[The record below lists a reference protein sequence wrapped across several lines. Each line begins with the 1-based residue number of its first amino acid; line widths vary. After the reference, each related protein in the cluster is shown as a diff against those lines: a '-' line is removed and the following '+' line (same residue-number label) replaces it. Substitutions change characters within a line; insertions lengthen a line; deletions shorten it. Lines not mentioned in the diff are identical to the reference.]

1 VNFRVRRARPV
12 TLLDMTPLIDVVFQL
27 LIFFLLTS
35 TYVQDSQRS
44 SASVPVE
51 LPESSLSASEAP
63 AEVVVVSI
71 DEQGQVFMGD
81 EQVALG
87 DLPLQLTRAAQAN
100 PNTIVLLRGDQ
111 RVPYGRIGEVMA
123 LIRAA
128 GLRVSAVLESGD

>member
-1 VNFRVRRARPV
+1 VNFRARRKRPV

-35 TYVQDSQRS
+35 TYVQDQQRS

-51 LPESSLSASEAP
+51 LPESSLSATETP
-63 AEVVVVSI
+63 ADDLVVSI
-71 DEQGQVFMGD
+71 DERGEVFIGD
-81 EQVALG
+81 ERFELNELSV
-87 DLPLQLTRAAQAN
+87 QLTRVAQVN

-123 LIRAA
+123 IIRAA
-128 GLRVSAVLESGD
+128 GLRVSAVLESGE

>member
-1 VNFRVRRARPV
+1 MNFRARRKRPV

-35 TYVQDSQRS
+35 TYVQDQQRS

-51 LPESSLSASEAP
+51 LPESSLSATETP
-63 AEVVVVSI
+63 ADDLVVSI
-71 DEQGQVFMGD
+71 DERGEVFIGD
-81 EQVALG
+81 ERFELNELSV
-87 DLPLQLTRAAQAN
+87 QLTRVAQVN

-123 LIRAA
+123 IIRAA
-128 GLRVSAVLESGD
+128 GLRVSAVLESGE

>member
-1 VNFRVRRARPV
+1 MNFRARRARPV

-87 DLPLQLTRAAQAN
+87 DLPLQLTRAAQTN

>member
-1 VNFRVRRARPV
+1 MNFRARRARPV

>member
-1 VNFRVRRARPV
+1 MNFRARRARPV

-63 AEVVVVSI
+63 TEVVVVSI

>member
-1 VNFRVRRARPV
+1 MNFRVRRARPV